1 MNARVEGMTTPE
13 ALELIGQDPYA
24 TTTHP
29 FNTDPASGEA
39 S

>member
-1 MNARVEGMTTPE
+1 MNARVEALTPE
-13 ALELIGQDPYA
+13 ALELIGQEPNA

-29 FNTDPASGEA
+29 FDTDQATGEA